1 MNSYTEI
8 TVPGIV
14 RYRDR
19 ELQCERC
26 PLSSGLTFVCERQ
39 RVTKFWCPNNHTSPV
54 PARTS
59 AADLFEIVSAAPG
72 RIADR

>member
-54 PARTS
+54 PQIKAKG
-59 AADLFEIVSAAPG
+59 LFEIVSTAPG
-72 RIADR
+72 RIHDR